1 MFGDVPSPATCCDTV
16 FSTIVD
22 SIILLNRN
30 ARSKQPLFTSTMKK
44 KPKDEG
50 KVTHKSKVDVTN
62 IKMAMLQERGD
73 LERHRDKLKNHIE
86 GRTNTKTCQY

>member
-1 MFGDVPSPATCCDTV
+1 MR
-16 FSTIVD
+16 
-22 SIILLNRN
+22 NR
-30 ARSKQPLFTSTMKK
+30 A
-44 KPKDEG
+44 EE
-50 KVTHKSKVDVTN
+50 VTHKSKVDVTN